1 MVDPKFCNKVKYRVS
16 KIYLKNSL
24 GEVIDNKSVKI
35 FEEIGQDT
43 SLKDVIK
50 QQQNKR
56 NTHLVYMPKQTRR

>member
-50 QQQNKR
+50 QQQNKS
-56 NTHLVYMPKQTRR
+56 